1 MTTPAPSRSPK
12 WPIILNYAIAVVSV
26 ATSVVVAFAIYPLW
40 GADPALLLFLSV
52 VVFVALVAGPGPAA
66 LASLLSF
73 VSLQYPLLS
82 PGYPFALPS
91 GEILQLGL
99 FIVASVLVVILSA
112 ARRRT
117 SASLQMLR
125 DNQQM
130 LIRELQDQND
140 RLRVENAEHSEAATR
155 ARGAEHE
162 IRLIVDTVPA
172 LIARYRPDGFMDFR
186 NKQWREYTGLSEDNF
201 GGRRWGS
208 ALHPDDE
215 AMVEREWRE
224 HIATGEPFELE
235 QRLRKADGEYRW
247 HRVRRVPLRG
257 ETGEVIRWYAIAFDE
272 DDRKRTD
279 DALRTSEADL
289 AKARH
294 ELQLMIDTIPVL
306 VLRHRAD
313 GIIDY
318 VNEVGRVYSG
328 LTATKWTSR
337 TSIITHPDDV
347 PQLEAA
353 WDVALRT
360 GEPFESEV
368 RLRRADGEYRWFVT
382 RRVPLRRGG
391 EVIAWYAA
399 TYDIEG
405 RKRAES
411 ELIASERRFREAQM
425 ELAHASRVV
434 TMGQFTASIAHEV
447 NQPLAAALTNAETA
461 LRWLARQPPD
471 LEQTRQSIERIVS
484 DGKRAVAIVSR
495 IRDFSKKAP
504 VRKESLEVNEAILEI
519 MRLTRSAMSDNG
531 VLVKKQLSE
540 SLPRI
545 LGDKVQLQQVILNL
559 IMNAIEAMGE
569 VREGPRELQIST
581 SEAESGS
588 VLVAVGDSG
597 PGLPGASPERLF
609 DAFYT
614 TKASGLGIGLSICR
628 SIVEAHGGR
637 LWATPNEP
645 RGAIFCMMLPIAQ
658 KSLEELDSSGARSC

>member
-1 MTTPAPSRSPK
+1 MTTSAPLRSLK
-12 WPIILNYAIAVVSV
+12 WPIILNYAIAVASATISV
-26 ATSVVVAFAIYPLW
+26 AVAFTVYPLG
-40 GADPALLLFLSV
+40 GADSALLLFLSMIM
-52 VVFVALVAGPGPAA
+52 FVALAAGPGPAA
-66 LASLLSF
+66 LASVLSF

-82 PGYPFALPS
+82 PGYPFALDS
-91 GEILQLGL
+91 GEIIRLGL
-99 FIVASVLVVILSA
+99 FLVASVLVVMLSA
-112 ARRRT
+112 ASKRT
-117 SASLQMLR
+117 SASLQLLR

-130 LIRELQDQND
+130 MIRELQEQND
-140 RLRVENAEHSEAATR
+140 SLRAENAEHSEAVTR
-155 ARGAEHE
+155 AREAEQE

-186 NKQWREYTGLSEDNF
+186 NKQWREYTGLSEDNL

-215 AMVEREWRE
+215 EMVERKWRE

-235 QRLRKADGEYRW
+235 QRLRNADGEYRW

-257 ETGEVIRWYAIAFDE
+257 ETGEVIKWYAIAFDVNE
-272 DDRKRTD
+272 RKQTD
-279 DALRTSEADL
+279 DALRKSEADL

-294 ELQLMIDTIPVL
+294 ELQLIIDTIPVL

-313 GIIDY
+313 GIIDF
-318 VNEVGRVYSG
+318 VNEVGRIYSG

-337 TSIITHPDDV
+337 VSKITHPDDV

-360 GEPFESEV
+360 GESFESEL
-368 RLRRADGEYRWFVT
+368 RLRRADGEYRWFMT
-382 RRVPLRRGG
+382 RRVPLRSDG

-399 TYDIEG
+399 TYDIED

-411 ELIASERRFREAQM
+411 ELIESERRFRQAQM

-447 NQPLAAALTNAETA
+447 SQPLAAALTNAETA
-461 LRWLARQPPD
+461 LRWLARQAPD
-471 LEQTRQSIERIVS
+471 LEQTRQSIERIIS
-484 DGKRAVAIVSR
+484 DGKRAVAIVGR

-504 VRKESLEVNEAILEI
+504 VRKEVFEVNEAILEI
-519 MRLTRSAMSDNG
+519 VRLTRSAMSDNG
-531 VLVKKQLSE
+531 ILVKLQLSE
-540 SLPRI
+540 GLRPI
-545 LGDKVQLQQVILNL
+545 LGDRVQLQQVILNL

-569 VREGPRELQIST
+569 ASQGSRELLIGS
-581 SEAESGS
+581 SAAEAGS
-588 VLVAVGDSG
+588 VLVAVSDSG
-597 PGLPGASPERLF
+597 PGLPGANPERIF

-614 TKASGLGIGLSICR
+614 TKVSGLGIGLSICR
-628 SIVEAHGGR
+628 SIVQAHGGR

-645 RGAIFCMMLPIAQ
+645 QGAIFRMMLPIED
-658 KSLEELDSSGARSC
+658 KSLEKRESSAAKSC

>member
-1 MTTPAPSRSPK
+1 MK
-12 WPIILNYAIAVVSV
+12 WPVVLNYAIAVVSAAISV
-26 ATSVVVAFAIYPLW
+26 AVAFAIDPSW
-40 GADPALLLFLSV
+40 GADPALPLFLCV
-52 VVFVALVAGPGPAA
+52 VLFVALAAGPSPAA
-66 LASLLSF
+66 LTAVLTFLF
-73 VSLQYPLLS
+73 QYLLLS
-82 PGYPFALPS
+82 PGHPFALQS
-91 GEILQLGL
+91 GEVLRLGL
-99 FIVASVLVVILSA
+99 FIVASVLAVVLSA
-112 ARRRT
+112 AWKRT
-117 SASLQMLR
+117 ATSLQRLR
-125 DNQQM
+125 DDQQVM
-130 LIRELQDQND
+130 IRELQEQND
-140 RLRVENAEHSEAATR
+140 RLRVENAQHSAAVTR
-155 ARGAEHE
+155 ALEAEQE
-162 IRLIVDTVPA
+162 IRLVVDTVPA
-172 LIARYRPDGFMDFR
+172 LLARYRPDGFMDFR

-215 AMVEREWRE
+215 ELVEREWRE

-247 HRVRRVPLRG
+247 HRVRRVPLLG
-257 ETGEVIRWYAIAFDE
+257 ETGEVIKWYAIAFDVDE
-272 DDRKRTD
+272 RKRTH
-279 DALRTSEADL
+279 DALRKSEADL

-318 VNEVGRVYSG
+318 VNEVGRIYSG
-328 LTATKWTSR
+328 LTAMNWTSR
-337 TSIITHPDDV
+337 VSIITHPDDV

-360 GEPFESEV
+360 GEPFESEL
-368 RLRRADGEYRWFVT
+368 RLRRGDGEYRWFMT
-382 RRVPLRRGG
+382 RRVPLRRDG

-399 TYDIEG
+399 TYDIED

-411 ELIASERRFREAQM
+411 ELIESERRFRQAQM

-447 NQPLAAALTNAETA
+447 NQPLAALLANAETA

-471 LEQTRQSIERIVS
+471 LEQTRESINRIVS
-484 DGKRAVAIVSR
+484 DGKRAADIVSR

-519 MRLTRSAMSDNG
+519 MRLTRGAMSDNG
-531 VLVKKQLSE
+531 ILLKMQLSE
-540 SLPRI
+540 GLPRI
-545 LGDKVQLQQVILNL
+545 LADKVQLQQVILNL

-569 VREGPRELQIST
+569 VRQGPRELQIST
-581 SEAESGS
+581 REAESAS
-588 VLVAVGDSG
+588 VLVAISDSG
-597 PGLPGASPERLF
+597 PGLPPAGVSGVFE
-609 DAFYT
+609 AFYT

-628 SIVEAHGGR
+628 SIVEAHRGR

-645 RGAIFCMMLPIAQ
+645 QGAIFCMMLPIEE
-658 KSLEELDSSGARSC
+658 KSIEQRDTAGAKSG